1 MRKKNKNEKDKKPNI
16 NIAKRKT
23 AVFQDVRAFG
33 LNKEEDK
40 KIESKINQNNI
51 NTKKEEMPTIVE
63 EDYKKEDSKEKE
75 KEDNKILNEPKMEIH
90 QNINNIQEKEEIK
103 EEKNIN
109 IKNEPV
115 KQNKLSMKE
124 QIEQKAKKMMMIK
137 PPNGQM
143 QKPGVN
149 KKELENIFKAKKELK
164 NMDNKPIENK
174 NPMPQK
180 NDNKVGGFK
189 NIKEMIEQN
198 LKKKSSNIKK

>member
-1 MRKKNKNEKDKKPNI
+1 
-16 NIAKRKT
+16 
-23 AVFQDVRAFG
+23 
-33 LNKEEDK
+33 
-40 KIESKINQNNI
+40 
-51 NTKKEEMPTIVE
+51 
-63 EDYKKEDSKEKE
+63 
-75 KEDNKILNEPKMEIH
+75 MEIH